1 MNVSPPVDERN
12 ELQLLRDWGAHDL
25 RPRPKYALW
34 GTVGV
39 HFLAI
44 LIVLL
49 LPQSFFEV
57 RRLPGRFTKITPLY
71 LPAKEITQ
79 RDPNTQKPAK
89 SFDLAS
95 LLPRPKIQ
103 IPDAPKSTTRPAAQR
118 PGVTEIPR
126 PATPQPKELP
136 MPAPPPGVPNAIPQD
151 SPLSKE
157 LAQVRPPEIKTQ
169 EPPPPE
175 KPKLAFENPHSQP
188 LTGVPGGPGKVQV
201 PSASVDDAV
210 RSLSGPQR
218 GPRGGMMVGDLV
230 GGVGGFGEA
239 INMPPTPGKN
249 LSGLELLSDPMGVD
263 FRPYLIRVLTA
274 VRRNWFAVMPESAK
288 LGRRGKVEIQFAI
301 DREGRV
307 PKLVIVASSGADPL
321 DRAAVA
327 GISASNPFPQL
338 PSDYRGAQIR
348 LQFTFAYNLPTK

>member
-1 MNVSPPVDERN
+1 VNVARPVEEN
-12 ELQLLRDWGAHDL
+12 ELQLLRDWGALDL
-25 RPRPKYALW
+25 RPKPRYGFW

-39 HFLAI
+39 HLAA

-49 LPQSFFEV
+49 VLPESVFEV
-57 RRLPGRFTKITPLY
+57 RKPREAHTKITPLF
-71 LPAKEITQ
+71 LPRMEITQ
-79 RDPNTQKPAK
+79 TDPNTQKPAK
-89 SFDLAS
+89 SFNLES

-103 IPDAPKSTTRPAAQR
+103 MPDAPKSTTRPSAPR
-118 PGVTEIPR
+118 PGLAEIPR
-126 PATPQPKELP
+126 LATPKPKEIPL
-136 MPAPPPGVPNAIPQD
+136 PAPPPGMPNAIPQEN
-151 SPLSKE
+151 PLARADI
-157 LAQVRPPEIKTQ
+157 AQVRPPEIKTQ

-175 KPKLAFENPHSQP
+175 KPRLAFENPHAQP
-188 LTGVPGGPGKVQV
+188 LPGMPGSQGKVQV
-201 PSASVDDAV
+201 PSVSVDDAV

-218 GPRGGMMVGDLV
+218 GPRGGLMVGDLP
-230 GGVGGFGEA
+230 GGVGGYGEG
-239 INMPPTPGKN
+239 INMPPSPGKN

-263 FRPYLIRVLTA
+263 FRPYLIRVLTS

-327 GISASNPFPQL
+327 GISASNPFPPL
-338 PSDYRGAQIR
+338 PTEFRGAQIR
-348 LQFTFAYNLPTK
+348 LQFTFAYNMPSR